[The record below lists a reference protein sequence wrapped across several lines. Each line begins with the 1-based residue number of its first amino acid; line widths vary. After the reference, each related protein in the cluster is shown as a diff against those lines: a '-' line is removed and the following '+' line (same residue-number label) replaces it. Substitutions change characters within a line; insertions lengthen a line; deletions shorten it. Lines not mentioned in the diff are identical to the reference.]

1 MSGKRPRVA
10 AERALHDGWTQI
22 IGLDIALDGRG
33 TARREVEHHGD
44 AAAVL
49 PYDAERRLACLVEL
63 MRAPLLWRHGLD
75 LHLEAPAGLVED
87 GEEAEATIRREA
99 EEEVGLRLARVE
111 PVARVHSSPGLST
124 EAVHLFLAPYGEA
137 DRVGEGGGLASEQED
152 VRVVEMPLAELW
164 GRVESGALTD
174 MKTLA
179 LVQALRLRR
188 PDLFV

>member
-1 MSGKRPRVA
+1 MTGKGPRVA

-22 IGLDIALDGRG
+22 LGLDIALGDGR

-49 PYDAERRLACLVEL
+49 PYDAERGLACLVEL
-63 MRAPLLWRHGLD
+63 LRAPLLWRHGVAT
-75 LHLEAPAGLVED
+75 HLEVPAGLVED
-87 GEEAEATIRREA
+87 GEEPEATIRREA
-99 EEEVGLRLARVE
+99 EEEVGLRLAHVE
-111 PVARVHSSPGLST
+111 RVARVHSSPGLST
-124 EAVHLFLAPYGEA
+124 EAVHLFLAPYGA
-137 DRVGEGGGLASEQED
+137 GDRAGAGGGLASEQED

-164 GRVESGALTD
+164 GRVESGALSD

-188 PDLFV
+188 PDLFA